1 MTITAAIV
9 LFAVIW
15 FLALFVALPIRL
27 VTQDEAGE
35 VAPGTPASAPAEA
48 MIRQKLLWVTVATV
62 LIWGS
67 VVAVIVWGGISMRDL
82 DVWGQ
87 M

>member
-1 MTITAAIV
+1 MTITAAFV
-9 LFAVIW
+9 LFAMIW

-35 VAPGTPASAPAEA
+35 VVPGTPASAPHEA
-48 MIRQKLLWVTVATV
+48 MMRRKFLWVTVATV
-62 LIWGS
+62 LIWGAL
-67 VVAVIVWGGISMRDL
+67 VAVILWGGLTMQDL
-82 DVWGQ
+82 DVWGR

>member
-15 FLALFVALPIRL
+15 FLTLFVVLPIGMRS
-27 VTQDEAGE
+27 QGDEGVVE
-35 VAPGTPASAPAEA
+35 PGTPASAPSDPR
-48 MIRQKLLWVTVATV
+48 MRRKFFWVTVITV
-62 LIWGS
+62 AIWAP
-67 VVAVIVWGGISMRDL
+67 VCAFIMWGGVSVRDI
-82 DVWGQ
+82 DFWGR